1 MDDPAFILYAKVAC
15 GQVPSSFVLMI
26 TMPHAADT
34 LLGERAH
41 TRCAHEQQ
49 QGFDGSRLLRYRFSH
64 PLYMQFGEAAASS
77 VTISKPEAAVP
88 IAKESKMGFATNAIH
103 GGQEPGPATG
113 AIVAPIYQTSTYVY
127 DELGKNK
134 GYDYA
139 RTNHPNRKALERT
152 IAKLEDGHSAYVFTS
167 GMAGIDAVFRLLRP
181 GDHVVLSEAVYGG
194 VFRLSTQLLVHFG
207 LEFSFV
213 DTSSE
218 AAVVSA
224 FRPNTKMLYIETPT
238 NPTMRI
244 ADIAALAKV
253 ASQRNITVVVDNT
266 FLSPYLQRPIE
277 LGAHIVVHSMTKYLN
292 GHSDS
297 TGGAVV
303 LTRKEDAEKIYF
315 IQRSAGSGL
324 APMDCFL
331 ISRGIKTLAVR
342 MLQHNANGL
351 VVARHLDTHP
361 KVQKVLYPGLTSH
374 PQHEIARRQQKGPG
388 GMLSFD
394 LGSLEAARRLLNHVK
409 LCALVESLGG
419 VESLIS
425 LPALMTHASMP
436 QKVRERV
443 GITEGLVRLSVGI
456 EDAGDIIA
464 DLDQALHH
472 V

>member
-1 MDDPAFILYAKVAC
+1 
-15 GQVPSSFVLMI
+15 
-26 TMPHAADT
+26 
-34 LLGERAH
+34 
-41 TRCAHEQQ
+41 
-49 QGFDGSRLLRYRFSH
+49 
-64 PLYMQFGEAAASS
+64 
-77 VTISKPEAAVP
+77 
-88 IAKESKMGFATNAIH
+88 MGFATNAIH
-103 GGQEPGPATG
+103 VGQEPDPATG
-113 AIVAPIYQTSTYVY
+113 AIVAPIYQTSTYVNE
-127 DELGKNK
+127 ELGKNK

-152 IAKLEDGHSAYVFTS
+152 LAKLEDGHSAYAFSS
-167 GMAGIDAVFRLLRP
+167 GMAGIDAVFRMLRP

-213 DTSSE
+213 DTSSTD
-218 AAVVSA
+218 AVLLA

-238 NPTMRI
+238 NPTLRV
-244 ADIAALAKV
+244 ADIAALAKI
-253 ASQRNITVVVDNT
+253 ANQRNVTVVVDNT

-303 LTRKEDAEKIYF
+303 LTRPEDAEKIYF

-351 VVARHLDTHP
+351 TVARHLDAHP
-361 KVQKVLYPGLTSH
+361 KVRKVFYPGLASH
-374 PQHEIARRQQKGPG
+374 PQHEVARRQQKGPG

-394 LGSLEAARRLLNHVK
+394 LGSLEAARKFLNQVK
-409 LCALVESLGG
+409 LCALAESLGG
-419 VESLIS
+419 VETLIS

-436 QKVRERV
+436 QEVRERV

-456 EDAGDIIA
+456 EDAEDIIA
-464 DLDQALHH
+464 DLDQALLYT
-472 V
+472 

>member
-1 MDDPAFILYAKVAC
+1 
-15 GQVPSSFVLMI
+15 
-26 TMPHAADT
+26 
-34 LLGERAH
+34 
-41 TRCAHEQQ
+41 
-49 QGFDGSRLLRYRFSH
+49 
-64 PLYMQFGEAAASS
+64 
-77 VTISKPEAAVP
+77 
-88 IAKESKMGFATNAIH
+88 MGFATNAIH
-103 GGQEPGPATG
+103 VGQEPDKATG
-113 AIVAPIYQTSTYVY
+113 AIVAPIYQTSTYVNE
-127 DELGKNK
+127 ELGKYK
-134 GYDYA
+134 DGYDYA

-218 AAVVSA
+218 AAVLSA
-224 FRPNTKMLYIETPT
+224 FRSNTKMLYIETPT

-244 ADIAALAKV
+244 ADIAALAKL

-303 LTRKEDAEKIYF
+303 LTRQEDAEKIYF

-361 KVQKVLYPGLTSH
+361 KVQKVFYPGLASH

-409 LCALVESLGG
+409 LCALAESLGG

-436 QKVRERV
+436 PEVRERV
-443 GITEGLVRLSVGI
+443 GITEGLIRLSVGI
-456 EDAGDIIA
+456 EDADDIIA